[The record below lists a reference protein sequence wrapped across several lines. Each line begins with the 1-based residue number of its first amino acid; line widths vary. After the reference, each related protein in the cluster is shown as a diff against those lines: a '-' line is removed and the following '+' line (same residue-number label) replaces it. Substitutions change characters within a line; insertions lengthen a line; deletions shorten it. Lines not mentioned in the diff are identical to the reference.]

1 MSRQRIARLLK
12 LYPVLLP
19 IRRRELQHL
28 QQRMSTMMSTIVTM
42 TVVIASMMIM
52 TTLAI
57 AEMMVIMPEPI
68 AETTEPMMDLAYP
81 MEE

>member
-1 MSRQRIARLLK
+1 
-12 LYPVLLP
+12 
-19 IRRRELQHL
+19 
-28 QQRMSTMMSTIVTM
+28 MMSTIVTM

-68 AETTEPMMDLAYP
+68 AETTEPMMDSAYP